1 MLLRTKP
8 PAMHYTLLIY
18 LDQTR
23 FSALPADEQ
32 NRVHRACGAWHDEL
46 VKSGHSRAAIGLQPV
61 TTATTLRE
69 QNGKMLLTDGPF
81 AETKEVLGGFERL
94 ECRDLDEALAIA
106 RRFPGLQG
114 GHCSVEVRPEVAGGK
129 CEA

>member
-1 MLLRTKP
+1 
-8 PAMHYTLLIY
+8 MHYTLLIY

-23 FSALPADEQ
+23 FSALPPEEQ

-46 VKSGHSRAAIGLQPV
+46 VQSGHSRAAIGLQPV
-61 TTATTLRE
+61 ATATTLR
-69 QNGKMLLTDGPF
+69 QANGKILLTDGPF
-81 AETKEVLGGFERL
+81 AETKEVLGGLERV

-106 RRFPGLQG
+106 RRFPGLKG
-114 GHCSVEVRPEVAGGK
+114 GHCSVEVRPEVEGGK